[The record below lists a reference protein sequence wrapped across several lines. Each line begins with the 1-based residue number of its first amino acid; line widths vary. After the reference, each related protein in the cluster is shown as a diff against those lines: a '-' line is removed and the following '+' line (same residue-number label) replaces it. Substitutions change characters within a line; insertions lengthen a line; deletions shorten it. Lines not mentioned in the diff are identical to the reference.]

1 MLARPTLVNNNLT
14 MIATKP
20 KERPRSTPA
29 GGAANPA
36 SSYRGFRRQSSSFAN
51 DAARKASFQRSDHV
65 DGNHILSYMEENPD
79 IQELRCEQVMG
90 AEYLGP
96 MHRLLVNYHSSI
108 HLYSLE
114 LPNNEL
120 TSDAGNDLSQ
130 ILQSQQQTLSKL
142 DLSGNPL
149 TAVGCSPILDP
160 LITESFPSR
169 LKILNLTS
177 TQLGTKGAT
186 ALASLLRYNKS
197 IQELYVG
204 HNNMGTR
211 GIKTLV
217 AGLVENSTLQI
228 LDVSHNAMKKQG
240 ANILSEAMQNS
251 KTSNIRIIDVT
262 CNKLGPAGI
271 QAFAKLIA
279 MDQKLE
285 GFYAGQNDLGPEGA
299 TTLGNALRVNYSLK
313 EVRLEANEI
322 GNVGAW
328 MLVDSLGEN
337 DHRTSTVEKIALGW
351 NDIGLEGVT
360 GIADA
365 LKANSKL
372 RRIDLTGNKI
382 CCQGAKAL
390 AESLSYDLSLDE
402 LILAENNIKD
412 DGAYAFALAMGKPTC
427 TLENLAFHDNPISS
441 KGLASLQRVP
451 QLRRNHKYWLAQLL
465 RDLSKGAVSSVQLAE
480 RKIGDEEL
488 LLITDVLEESSPT
501 IRAFWLSGEGL
512 SPRSL
517 VPFFQSAM
525 GASSKILRLYLKN
538 TLYGDDV
545 ATVLSSSLRHNTSL
559 EVLSLMDSSISAKG
573 ASAIAEGLA
582 NNSTLRRLNLD
593 RNQIGDVGMSVIGQ
607 AIPKTSLISLSVS
620 KNSLT
625 DMSMTVECVKC
636 LEELHMNGN
645 QITDMGALEFCR
657 HLMEGCRLQ
666 WLSLRENQVTSRGG
680 EIIKTFMASPATVE
694 F

>member
-1 MLARPTLVNNNLT
+1 MFNLPTLVNGNST

-20 KERPRSTPA
+20 KERQRSTPA
-29 GGAANPA
+29 AAAATN
-36 SSYRGFRRQSSSFAN
+36 SKGFRRQSSSFAN
-51 DAARKASFQRSDHV
+51 DASRKASFQRSDHV
-65 DGNHILSYMEENPD
+65 DGNHILSYIEENPD

-90 AEYLGP
+90 PEYLGP

-114 LPNNEL
+114 LPHNEL
-120 TSDAGNDLSQ
+120 TPDAGEELSQ

-149 TAVGCSPILDP
+149 TAVGCSPLLDP
-160 LITESFPSR
+160 LITESSPSR
-169 LKILNLTS
+169 LKILNLSS

-186 ALASLLRYNKS
+186 TLASLLRYNKS
-197 IQELYVG
+197 IQELYIG

-228 LDVSHNAMKKQG
+228 LDVSYNAMKKQG
-240 ANILSEAMQNS
+240 ATILTEAMQNS
-251 KTSNIRIIDVT
+251 KSSNIRIIDVT

-271 QAFAKLIA
+271 QAFAKFLA

-285 GFYAGQNDLGPEGA
+285 GFYAGRNDLGPEGA
-299 TTLGNALRVNYSLK
+299 STLGNALRVNYSLK
-313 EVRLEANEI
+313 EVRLESNDI
-322 GNVGAW
+322 GNTGAW

-337 DHRTSTVEKIALGW
+337 EHRTSAVEKLSLGW

-402 LILAENNIKD
+402 LILAQNKIED

-427 TLENLAFHDNPISS
+427 TLHSLVFHENPITSD
-441 KGLASLQRVP
+441 GLASLQRVP
-451 QLRRNHKYWLAQLL
+451 QLRRNHQYWLSQLL
-465 RDLSKGAVSSVQLAE
+465 RDLTKGSVSSVQLAE
-480 RKIGDEEL
+480 RKIGNEEL
-488 LLITDVLEESSPT
+488 LLVTDVLEESSPIVRT
-501 IRAFWLSGEGL
+501 FWLSGEGL

-517 VPFFQSAM
+517 VPFFQRAM
-525 GASSKILRLYLKN
+525 GESSKIVRLYLKN
-538 TLYGDDV
+538 TQYGDDV
-545 ATVLSSSLRHNTSL
+545 ARVLSLSLRHNTSL
-559 EVLSLMDSSISAKG
+559 EVLSLMDSSLSAQG
-573 ASAIAEGLA
+573 ASSLADGLV

-593 RNQIGDVGMSVIGQ
+593 RNHIGDVGMAVLGQ
-607 AIPKTSLISLSVS
+607 AIPKSSLVSLSVA

-625 DMSMTVECVKC
+625 DQSMGLECVKC

-657 HLMEGCRLQ
+657 NLMEGCRLQ
-666 WLSLRENQVTSRGG
+666 WLSLRDNQITSRGG
-680 EIIKTFMASPATVE
+680 EIIKTFLTSSATVE
-694 F
+694 Y

>member
-1 MLARPTLVNNNLT
+1 MFDPPAFVKSNST
-14 MIATKP
+14 MMATKP
-20 KERPRSTPA
+20 KERQRSTPA
-29 GGAANPA
+29 GGAANGA
-36 SSYRGFRRQSSSFAN
+36 KSFRRQSSSFAN
-51 DAARKASFQRSDHV
+51 DASRKASFQRSDHV
-65 DGNHILSYMEENPD
+65 NGNHILSYMEENPE

-90 AEYLGP
+90 PEFLGP

-120 TSDAGNDLSQ
+120 TPDAGNDLSQ
-130 ILQSQQQTLSKL
+130 ILRSQQQTLSKL

-169 LKILNLTS
+169 LKILNLSS

-186 ALASLLRYNKS
+186 TLASLLRYNKS
-197 IQELYVG
+197 IQELYLG

-217 AGLVENSTLQI
+217 AGLVENSTLEI
-228 LDVSHNAMKKQG
+228 LDVSYNAMKKQG
-240 ANILSEAMQNS
+240 ATILSEAIMQNS
-251 KTSNIRIIDVT
+251 KSSNLRIIDVT
-262 CNKLGPAGI
+262 CNKLGPAGM
-271 QAFAKLIA
+271 QAFAKLLA

-285 GFYAGQNDLGPEGA
+285 GFYAGRNDLGPEGA
-299 TTLGNALRVNYSLK
+299 TSLGNALRVNYSLK
-313 EVRLEANEI
+313 EIRLEANEI
-322 GNVGAW
+322 GNLGAW

-337 DHRTSTVEKIALGW
+337 EHRTSAVEKIGLGW

-365 LKANSKL
+365 LKGNSKL

-382 CCQGAKAL
+382 CCEGAKAL

-402 LILAENNIKD
+402 LIVAENNIKD

-427 TLENLAFHDNPISS
+427 TLQSLVFHDNPITSD
-441 KGLASLQRVP
+441 GLASLQRVP
-451 QLRRNHKYWLAQLL
+451 QLRRNLQYWLAQLL
-465 RDLSKGAVSSVQLAE
+465 RELSKSSVSSVQLAE

-488 LLITDVLEESSPT
+488 LLITDILEECSP
-501 IRAFWLSGEGL
+501 IVRAFWLSGEGL

-517 VPFFQSAM
+517 VPFFQRAM
-525 GASSKILRLYLKN
+525 GESSKIIRLYLKN
-538 TLYGDDV
+538 TRYGDDV
-545 ATVLSSSLRHNTSL
+545 ARALSSSLRYNTSL
-559 EVLSLMDSSISAKG
+559 EVLSLMDSSISAVG
-573 ASAIAEGLA
+573 ASAIAEGLV

-593 RNQIGDVGMSVIGQ
+593 RNQIGDVGMSVLGQ
-607 AIPKTSLISLSVS
+607 AIPKTSLVSLSVS
-620 KNSLT
+620 RNSLT
-625 DMSMTVECVKC
+625 DQSMKLECAKC

-645 QITDMGALEFCR
+645 QITDMGVLEFCR
-657 HLMEGCRLQ
+657 YLIEGCRLQ
-666 WLSLRENQVTSRGG
+666 WLSLRDNQITSRGG
-680 EIIKTFMASPATVE
+680 EILKTFLASPAIVE
-694 F
+694 Y